1 MCAAQDSFHVVCAQ
15 LPQRF
20 DMSRPTGRPAER
32 LADGT
37 QLLNAGQV
45 LVLQMELTY
54 RSQTRSDAATLPTA
68 LACDDVIPAFAL
80 YPDYA
85 DVDTAADIDVPQSYL
100 ENNYGDNNKSACQPN
115 ISLLKGLVIMFRS
128 VLVVPWLGPSL
139 FGSFCSRGSVARSLA
154 VRFSTFRTFS
164 NLSYLLQPFI
174 PPPTFHTLV
183 APSGEGRRSASSGC
197 FTVSERPALPSC
209 MPNPRR
215 GSFMDQQ
222 QTTTWQIKTRETH
235 WPKHKL
241 IPGGAP

>member
-85 DVDTAADIDVPQSYL
+85 DVDTTADIDLSNAGILPIWMWPPSEVPQYF
-100 ENNYGDNNKSACQPN
+100 EYIRTVEVEAIRRGCWAAYITYCD
-115 ISLLKGLVIMFRS
+115 SLHRIQHLQTWQAAALRAGY
-128 VLVVPWLGPSL
+128 
-139 FGSFCSRGSVARSLA
+139 ARQRVMRYKL
-154 VRFSTFRTFS
+154 RNR
-164 NLSYLLQPFI
+164 
-174 PPPTFHTLV
+174 
-183 APSGEGRRSASSGC
+183 
-197 FTVSERPALPSC
+197 ALP
-209 MPNPRR
+209 PL
-215 GSFMDQQ
+215 
-222 QTTTWQIKTRETH
+222 QIGRIAST
-235 WPKHKL
+235 
-241 IPGGAP
+241 

>member
-1 MCAAQDSFHVVCAQ
+1 MTFFVC
-15 LPQRF
+15 
-20 DMSRPTGRPAER
+20 
-32 LADGT
+32 
-37 QLLNAGQV
+37 V
-45 LVLQMELTY
+45 
-54 RSQTRSDAATLPTA
+54 
-68 LACDDVIPAFAL
+68 FA
-80 YPDYA
+80 
-85 DVDTAADIDVPQSYL
+85 QSYL

-197 FTVSERPALPSC
+197 FTVSERPS
-209 MPNPRR
+209 
-215 GSFMDQQ
+215 Q
-222 QTTTWQIKTRETH
+222 
-235 WPKHKL
+235 
-241 IPGGAP
+241 GGAGALGAWPVVSGALRVEGQRL